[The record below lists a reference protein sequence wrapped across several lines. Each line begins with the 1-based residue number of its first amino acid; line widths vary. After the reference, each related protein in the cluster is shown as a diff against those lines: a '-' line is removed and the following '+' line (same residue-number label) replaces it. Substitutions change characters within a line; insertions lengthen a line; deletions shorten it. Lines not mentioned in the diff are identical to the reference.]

1 MAWYQGPCR
10 ITVTGVD
17 ADWPQRAVVT
27 VHGSRARS
35 VVPGTVGATQLVDA
49 QSWDLAL
56 EHYYDGEWRANVR
69 AIASRWE
76 TVGGV
81 ESQVVRSK
89 DHDWP
94 GRTQERNLV
103 LRIERAGAGQ
113 DLHHTIVD
121 AVPKGTARL
130 VPGVVSGEPL
140 TAQRASAAARPAA
153 SSNGIPVSGGIPARP
168 ATSGGTAGPAGG
180 TSTPAGGTTA
190 SGRGYPTTSSA

>member
-10 ITVTGVD
+10 ITVIGVD

-27 VHGSRARS
+27 VHGSRARL
-35 VVPGTVGATQLVDA
+35 VVPGTAGGTQLVDA

-56 EHYYDGEWRANVR
+56 EHRYDNEWRPNIR
-69 AIASRWE
+69 AVTSRWE

-103 LRIERAGAGQ
+103 LRIDRVGAGAGAGQ
-113 DLHHTIVD
+113 ELHHTLVD
-121 AVPKGTARL
+121 AALKGTARL
-130 VPGVVSGEPL
+130 VPGVTVGGALAP
-140 TAQRASAAARPAA
+140 QRASAARPA
-153 SSNGIPVSGGIPARP
+153 SSSDGIPASGATPARP
-168 ATSGGTAGPAGG
+168 ATTGGTAAPH
-180 TSTPAGGTTA
+180 
-190 SGRGYPTTSSA
+190 GRGYPTTSSG